1 MGEDILTIGQINN
14 VLSCLSTYDLKRK
27 YELVSESEDPNC
39 GRELEQCEYSYRTYI
54 FKLNIQDLH
63 LKVMDKFDSYGDYQ
77 GIESIKIVKP
87 IVRQVTDFE

>member
-39 GRELEQCEYSYRTYI
+39 GRS
-54 FKLNIQDLH
+54 
-63 LKVMDKFDSYGDYQ
+63 
-77 GIESIKIVKP
+77 
-87 IVRQVTDFE
+87 